1 MFRRAAPCIKAA
13 SCGILYNNISIRPMK
28 SIQLGGVF
36 VKGTGQPIDCKVH
49 RPLS

>member
-1 MFRRAAPCIKAA
+1 MFLRSAPCIKKA

-36 VKGTGQPIDCKVH
+36 AKGTGQPSNCKAH
-49 RPLS
+49 RTVP